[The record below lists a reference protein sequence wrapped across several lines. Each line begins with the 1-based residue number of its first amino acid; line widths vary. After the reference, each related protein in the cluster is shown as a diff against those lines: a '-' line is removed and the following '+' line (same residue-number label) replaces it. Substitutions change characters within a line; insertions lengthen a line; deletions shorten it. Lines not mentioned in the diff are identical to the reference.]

1 MDPNYKPIHQQADN
15 LFHKFQDIIDNRS
28 DALAGSAQSE
38 IKDVVELIEMNRP
51 PRAVEDRIRQAQ
63 KTLEKVRSG
72 SSQMMTPQDAAFLIQ
87 SYEQLR
93 NQLRRLP
100 NY

>member
-1 MDPNYKPIHQQADN
+1 MDPNYKPIHQQADK
-15 LFHKFQDIIDNRS
+15 LFHKFQDIVDDRG
-28 DALAGSAQSE
+28 DALAGSAERE
-38 IKDVVELIEMNRP
+38 IKEVVELLEMNRP
-51 PRAVEDRIRQAQ
+51 PRAVEDRIRQVQ
-63 KTLEKVRSG
+63 QMMEKVRSG
-72 SSQMMTPQDAAFLIQ
+72 GSRMMTTEDATFMFQ